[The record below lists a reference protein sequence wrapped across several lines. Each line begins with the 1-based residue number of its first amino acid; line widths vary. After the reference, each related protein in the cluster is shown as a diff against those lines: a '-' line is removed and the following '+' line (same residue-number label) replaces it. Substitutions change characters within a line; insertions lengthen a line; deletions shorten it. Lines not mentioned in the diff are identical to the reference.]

1 MKKASVI
8 LLVIILLF
16 SISGCKYTDAVEFL
30 VDKGIIK
37 ADKRPLYDRGLI
49 EDRVK
54 GSRFGYGQIDDETL
68 AMWYVY
74 NTKEFEDLYGKDF
87 KITNVGGTSDV
98 SQINN
103 DFSGKAYYRI
113 EIDNKDEWVVEL
125 KKDFSKKWEVV
136 EHHRLS
142 EDKYWSF
149 EPPSDFYRPLVSISY
164 DISKSELFSKEEI
177 EDATDVIH
185 NKGGIDNSEYENYKY
200 SDDLN
205 DEIPNEIKSK
215 YEQVIA
221 IEVDCKLIDDNEKR
235 YDENYMYYLGRND
248 SKDEWEIIDK
258 KVIS

>member
-16 SISGCKYTDAVEFL
+16 SINGCKYTDAVEFL

-49 EDRVK
+49 EDEAK

-87 KITNVGGTSDV
+87 KITNVGGTSDK

-113 EIDNKDEWVVEL
+113 EIDNKDEWVVQL

-136 EHHRLS
+136 EYHRFS
-142 EDKYWSF
+142 EDEYWDLKH
-149 EPPSDFYRPLVSISY
+149 PLTTMNYDF
-164 DISKSELFSKEEI
+164 SKSELFSKEEI
-177 EDATDVIH
+177 EDATEAIYL
-185 NKGGIDNSEYENYKY
+185 KGGIDNSEYENYKY

-221 IEVDCKLIDDNEKR
+221 IEVDYQLRDDNKKLYEK
-235 YDENYMYYLGRND
+235 NYMYYLGRND
-248 SKDEWEIIDK
+248 SKDEWEIVVK
-258 KVIS
+258 KALS